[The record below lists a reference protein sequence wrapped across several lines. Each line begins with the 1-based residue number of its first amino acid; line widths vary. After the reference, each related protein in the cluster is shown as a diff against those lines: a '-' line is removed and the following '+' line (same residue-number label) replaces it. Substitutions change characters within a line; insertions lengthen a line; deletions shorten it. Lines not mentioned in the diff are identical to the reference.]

1 MYGRTLVYDLV
12 ALDGIGPGRYFGS
25 EVDGLGSD
33 VDVERVL
40 VAGLEGVGAGSRGV
54 ENICQRGIAL
64 ERLGADVV
72 FHVNASLGKLRE
84 RGRCSSGFLYA
95 LRNDELFQQVVV
107 VVVGGPTSEC
117 WSLRRV
123 QALPHC
129 RFCGHSRSQVPMHH
143 P

>member
-1 MYGRTLVYDLV
+1 MFSYSISSMYGRVLVYVLV

-54 ENICQRGIAL
+54 ENICQRGVAL
-64 ERLGADVV
+64 EGLGADVV
-72 FHVNASLGKLRE
+72 FHVDASLVKLRE
-84 RGRCSSGFLYA
+84 RGRCSSGFLYG

-107 VVVGGPTSEC
+107 VVVGGSIE
-117 WSLRRV
+117 
-123 QALPHC
+123 
-129 RFCGHSRSQVPMHH
+129 
-143 P
+143 